1 MTGNQIIMLIIVVLL
16 SVILVFGIYYLIIF
30 IISKKKEKK
39 VETIFNPSNLVE
51 EESLM
56 NVMDDKKNVEF
67 KKSENNTERFV
78 SNNEDI
84 KIVSSEAMSQEQKVN
99 PFGVDL
105 SLRTKEDGHIIE
117 TSDPNN
123 TNKFIK

>member
-1 MTGNQIIMLIIVVLL
+1 MTANQILILVIVILLSIIV
-16 SVILVFGIYYLIIF
+16 VFGIYFLLAF
-30 IISKKKEKK
+30 LKSKKKEKK
-39 VETIFNPSNLVE
+39 VETIFSPTNLVE

-67 KKSENNTERFV
+67 KKNENTERFV
-78 SNNEDI
+78 SPSNE
-84 KIVSSEAMSQEQKVN
+84 VQMVTSNSMSQEQKVN

-105 SLRTKEDGHIIE
+105 TLRTKEDGQKIE
-117 TSDPNN
+117 IQDPNN